1 MDLRA
6 SHLSQLSHFLFHC
19 PFKGGY
25 YSSVDLEMGVHI
37 RLQEV
42 STHERI
48 KCRVLVEKLPGP
60 KFAVRLWEVSI
71 SRVFTVLTVS
81 INL

>member
-1 MDLRA
+1 
-6 SHLSQLSHFLFHC
+6 
-19 PFKGGY
+19 
-25 YSSVDLEMGVHI
+25 MGVHI